1 MAQIC
6 IPTPPL
12 DQIRTVDVQV
22 TIDGRARHAQ
32 YRVETLYWADGTIE
46 RMDMLRSFIAERRN
60 SHWLLVQIGS
70 PSDDRVPVLFRL
82 RDTQAPSPDPQDAP

>member
-12 DQIRTVDVQV
+12 NEIRTVDVQV

-32 YRVETLYWADGTIE
+32 YRVETLHWPPEARE
-46 RMDMLRSFIAERRN
+46 RLAMLQSFIAERREE
-60 SHWLLVQIGS
+60 WLLVQIGS
-70 PSDDRVPVLFRL
+70 PSEDRVPILFRL
-82 RDTQAPSPDPQDAP
+82 RSSEPGSASHSIEK